1 MSLCCIALIT
11 VAQYYGDLVQA
22 ALAAASAV
30 LMVISISAYRKRP
43 EPRYL
48 LLMFAFTLLCATSV
62 ATTTLEFFAGLGPGM
77 VELMEL
83 YLIPSLELLMAVSFL
98 VALLWSSRISR
109 RLALTSM
116 VAAIAVILV
125 VSTVYTEGAIGPSAV
140 VSAPLPAGCTKPAGG
155 FLVVASASG
164 YNDSVGHGAP
174 MKAWPVLVTS
184 AGSNVTITVC
194 NTYSHAVGFQV
205 AHYLQ
210 DQLET
215 IQPEQVIRVSF
226 LADQAGTFL
235 MYCSVFSPIH
245 LYLQSG
251 EVSVE

>member
-1 MSLCCIALIT
+1 
-11 VAQYYGDLVQA
+11 
-22 ALAAASAV
+22 LAAASAV
-30 LMVISISAYRKRP
+30 LMVISVSAYRKRP

-62 ATTTLEFFAGLGPGM
+62 ATTILEFFAGLGPGM

-98 VALLWSSRISR
+98 VALLWSSRISSR
-109 RLALTSM
+109 ATLIS
-116 VAAIAVILV
+116 VIAAIAVILV
-125 VSTVYTEGAIGPSAV
+125 VSTVFTEGTAGPSTVIGAA
-140 VSAPLPAGCTKPAGG
+140 APLPAGCTKPAGG

-174 MKAWPVLVTS
+174 MKAWPILVTS

-194 NTYSHAVGFQV
+194 NTYSDAVGFQV

-210 DQLET
+210 GQLEI
-215 IQPEQVIRVSF
+215 IQPQEVLRVSF

-251 EVSVE
+251 EVNVE